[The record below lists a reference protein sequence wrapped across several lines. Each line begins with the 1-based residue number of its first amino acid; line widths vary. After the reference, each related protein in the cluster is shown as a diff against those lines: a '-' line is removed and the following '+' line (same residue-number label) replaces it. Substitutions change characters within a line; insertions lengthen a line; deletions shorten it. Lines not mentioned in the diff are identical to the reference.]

1 MQSLKLSLAIQ
12 LNIED
17 TTSNQRSR
25 EALAKKGTF
34 LYAKIKIILK
44 ICCLYNV
51 GNDLYRF

>member
-25 EALAKKGTF
+25 EAFLKWRGIGQKGHF
-34 LYAKIKIILK
+34 S
-44 ICCLYNV
+44 ICQNQNHFENMLS
-51 GNDLYRF
+51 L